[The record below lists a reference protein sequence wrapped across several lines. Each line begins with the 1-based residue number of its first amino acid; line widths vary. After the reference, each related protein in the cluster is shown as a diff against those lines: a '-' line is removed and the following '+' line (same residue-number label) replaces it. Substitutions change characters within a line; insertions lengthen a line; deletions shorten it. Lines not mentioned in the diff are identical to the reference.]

1 MDKAK
6 KILDELIARYPDI
19 ASCKDGVW
27 NAFLLLN
34 KCFSDGHKLLACGN
48 GGSSADAD
56 HMVGELMKKFKRK
69 RNAPSNF
76 IKEVEKI
83 DPTRA
88 SFLSQTLE
96 QPLPAISLSHPAS
109 LLTAFSN
116 DVPGGDKAV
125 FAQQVYGYGQKGDVL
140 FAITT
145 SGNSENVLLAALTA
159 KAMGIPVIALTGR
172 DGGEIKEF
180 ADVAI
185 VVPEQETYKIQER
198 HLPIYHALCL
208 MLEETFFA

>member
-6 KILDELIARYPDI
+6 RILDVLIARYPDVAI
-19 ASCKDGVW
+19 CKEHIWDG
-27 NAFLLLN
+27 FLFVA
-34 KCFSDGHKLLACGN
+34 KCFADGHKLLVCGN

-69 RNAPSNF
+69 RNAPSDF

-88 SFLSQTLE
+88 ALLSQTLE

-116 DVPGGDKAV
+116 DKPGGDKAV

-140 FAITT
+140 FVITT

-159 KAMGIPVIALTGR
+159 KSMGIPVIALTGR
-172 DGGEIKEF
+172 DGGEVKKF
-180 ADVAI
+180 ADVTI